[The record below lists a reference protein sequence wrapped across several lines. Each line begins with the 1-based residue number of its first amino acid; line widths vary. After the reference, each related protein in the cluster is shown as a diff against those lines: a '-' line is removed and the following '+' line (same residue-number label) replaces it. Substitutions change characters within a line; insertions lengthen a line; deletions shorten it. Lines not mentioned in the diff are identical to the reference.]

1 MSEEQVLLSVLL
13 EQPSSFCDPFQI
25 ILLREDR
32 SGVEGGAA
40 SRADLVLQRPSLNV
54 RANQRQQPDC
64 PVPPSTQHSMEMAQ
78 ELTTNTVG
86 EGTSHTWYQG
96 DWWAVQICP
105 AVT

>member
-40 SRADLVLQRPSLNV
+40 SRADLVLQRAFPK
-54 RANQRQQPDC
+54 RQGKP
-64 PVPPSTQHSMEMAQ
+64 EA
-78 ELTTNTVG
+78 
-86 EGTSHTWYQG
+86 
-96 DWWAVQICP
+96 A
-105 AVT
+105 A